1 MCHFLVPAQESNQR
15 KRLKGARPSSRSTR
29 VPLKNPPAPSP
40 VVQYKTAGRRE
51 RSRRQEQDRDDVLS
65 RRESATQSFRC
76 ARERYIGEG
85 AFVVREHGISAS
97 PMAASFGTFLAE
109 TRKVRSIHWIDKSQF
124 ICILSQK
131 SGPEKRKKSR
141 ASFKPARDM
150 YYTLLVSFAAQERP
164 LG

>member
-1 MCHFLVPAQESNQR
+1 MAEESQINRKASPPGRLLLCLHVQISVYRTVDMCHFLAPAQESNQR

-51 RSRRQEQDRDDVLS
+51 RSRRQQQDRDDMPS
-65 RRESATQSFRC
+65 RRENDIQSFRC
-76 ARERYIGEG
+76 AQERYIGEG

-109 TRKVRSIHWIDKSQF
+109 TRKVRSIHRIDISQF
-124 ICILSQK
+124 EA
-131 SGPEKRKKSR
+131 P
-141 ASFKPARDM
+141 FHFPA
-150 YYTLLVSFAAQERP
+150 
-164 LG
+164 